1 VSPSRPV
8 PRPGASGETPG
19 GKPGGKGR
27 PTPKRNEAQRHTR
40 SGPVGPPPRTR
51 KEAAQRARAD
61 ARASRERVR
70 GGEHLLPRDAGPV
83 RALVRDVV
91 DSRRSIGVLMLPLAL
106 LLVVAQISGSRR
118 VLDAALV
125 VWLAGIAALVVDLVG
140 TTRAIRRR
148 VREEHPEVGRTR
160 SHVAYGVLRS
170 TVFRR
175 WRIPAART
183 APPPLRG

>member
-1 VSPSRPV
+1 
-8 PRPGASGETPG
+8 
-19 GKPGGKGR
+19 
-27 PTPKRNEAQRHTR
+27 
-40 SGPVGPPPRTR
+40 
-51 KEAAQRARAD
+51 
-61 ARASRERVR
+61 
-70 GGEHLLPRDAGPV
+70 
-83 RALVRDVV
+83 VRDVV

-160 SHVAYGVLRS
+160 SHVAYGILRS